1 MTPNYN
7 YKIGTCI
14 NKIIISYK
22 NYNKIFPMNN
32 EYIYFI
38 DDDNLVQSINNLN
51 IMYSI
56 KTINIRS
63 KYI

>member
-1 MTPNYN
+1 
-7 YKIGTCI
+7 
-14 NKIIISYK
+14 
-22 NYNKIFPMNN
+22 MNN

-63 KYI
+63 KYT